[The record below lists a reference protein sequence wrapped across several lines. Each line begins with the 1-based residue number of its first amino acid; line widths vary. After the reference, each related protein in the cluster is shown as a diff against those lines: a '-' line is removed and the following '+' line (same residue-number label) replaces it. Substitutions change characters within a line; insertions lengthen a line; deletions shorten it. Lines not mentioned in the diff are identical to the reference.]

1 MNDYTKQMLEDYRV
15 LTQHVIET
23 TNDDNLKMLAEN
35 TLELHEGFD
44 FGEMGK
50 ADVGLNEAIEKINN
64 VMNVVE
70 LYQAVINFESVADIK
85 TDPKYHVHVVGEL
98 FELMF
103 KMNQTLLDDLEKVT
117 STLYELHDDEE

>member
-1 MNDYTKQMLEDYRV
+1 MNYYTKQMLEDYRV

-35 TLELHEGFD
+35 TLEIHEGFD

-50 ADVGLNEAIEKINN
+50 SDIGLNEAISKMWN

-70 LYQAVINFESVADIK
+70 LYQTVINFESVADK
-85 TDPKYHVHVVGEL
+85 GTDPKYHVHVVGEV

-103 KMNQTLLDDLEKVT
+103 KMNQNLLDDLEKVV